1 MPLRLSPTQ
10 AAFNARGD
18 GSFNVP
24 FDRQVQFLRD
34 KLNLP
39 TAHFDDILK
48 SAHDR
53 AFVVAGATK
62 ADLLTDFHDAVTKA
76 AKDGKSIQWFRKN
89 FDEIVRKNGWEGWT
103 GSDTKAG
110 RDWRARII
118 YQTNLTTSYAAGRWA
133 QLNDPDLIKL
143 RPYWKY
149 IHNDSVQHPRP
160 LHVRWSGLVLKHDDP
175 WWKTHFPPN
184 GWGCRCRVT
193 AVSARQ
199 FDGDTPPDDGTR
211 TVEDRFGQSHR
222 VPNGIDYGWDYAPG
236 RSWTPEVEKY
246 PYQLA
251 RDVVKSWGMD
261 GVFRRWEEQLSKQL
275 QDLRRQPRFSSL
287 DGDALIEALRLAD
300 VMPKEKLAMAIIAPD
315 VRTLLQT
322 DRSAVYV
329 SADTLIKQMIKR
341 EGQPIDVSHY
351 ETLQDLMNQAEVIT
365 QQDSNRVL
373 YWTIA
378 GRVWKAVLK
387 TTSRRDEIYLL
398 SLHPANAKDIRRQ
411 VPPADWDRLGVA

>member
-24 FDRQVQFLRD
+24 FARQVQFLRD

-39 TAHFDDILK
+39 TERYDDILK

-53 AFVVAGATK
+53 AFVVAGALK
-62 ADLLTDFHDAVTKA
+62 ADLITDFHDAVTKA
-76 AKDGKSIQWFRKN
+76 AQEGKSIQWFRQN
-89 FDEIVRKNGWEGWT
+89 FKEIVQKNGWEGWT

-110 RDWRARII
+110 RDWRARVI
-118 YQTNLTTSYAAGRWA
+118 YQTNLSTSYASGRWA

-149 IHNDSVQHPRP
+149 VHNDNVQHPRP
-160 LHVRWSGLVLKHDDP
+160 LHVSWSGIVLKHDDP

-236 RSWTPEVEKY
+236 SGTDAAFRSIVQEKLVRYPLAITRALSHDVNRYINAHEDVNGFVAKHMNDKTMPAETLWLGFVENPEQIKQAIGLDATGYLVLL
-246 PYQLA
+246 PSDA
-251 RDVVKSWGMD
+251 VNHIVKHHEWD
-261 GVFRRWEEQLSKQL
+261 GQGQ
-275 QDLRRQPRFSSL
+275 
-287 DGDALIEALRLAD
+287 RLAMPEDYAALTD
-300 VMPKEKLAMAIIAPD
+300 VLSLGEIRRGEDSDFGHKRIIAILRANH
-315 VRTLLQT
+315 VTLRAVFEARTGKKNRALALVT
-322 DRSAVYV
+322 LAV
-329 SADTLIKQMIKR
+329 K
-341 EGQPIDVSHY
+341 
-351 ETLQDLMNQAEVIT
+351 
-365 QQDSNRVL
+365 DS
-373 YWTIA
+373 
-378 GRVWKAVLK
+378 
-387 TTSRRDEIYLL
+387 S
-398 SLHPANAKDIRRQ
+398 
-411 VPPADWDRLGVA
+411 